1 MNKDEANAKLYGL
14 RISASGQ
21 GKKRRRYLLLVMISD
36 FVLWMEP
43 HSEAKQAGQKKNSV
57 NDVLLIPAILEKL
70 YQLQPIVRKTIDN
83 SYQVIQEPEDSVYMT
98 LYMRCM

>member
-1 MNKDEANAKLYGL
+1 MMELSKLYL
-14 RISASGQ
+14 TR
-21 GKKRRRYLLLVMISD
+21 D
-36 FVLWMEP
+36 
-43 HSEAKQAGQKKNSV
+43 SV